1 MFEVIHQGGPI
12 MVVLVIIGFFAVAI
26 FLERLFQLHR
36 AQIRWR
42 DFLQGLFVILK
53 RGNVAE
59 AVSLCEEASGPVP
72 MIIRAAILHHDEGAE
87 KMRQAMHEAGLQEI
101 PRIEKN
107 MPLLATLAHIAPML
121 GLLGTIL
128 GLMQMLIAIQQR
140 APLVHAGD
148 LAAGLWAALLVSAAG
163 LAVSIPAYAGY
174 NMLVGR
180 VESLTLDME
189 RAAAEILN
197 FFAQNK
203 VGDAVLKEKKA

>member
-1 MFEVIHQGGPI
+1 MFEVMHQGGPI
-12 MVVLVIIGFFAVAI
+12 MVVLFFVGFFAVAI

-42 DFLQGLFVILK
+42 DFLQGLVVILK

-87 KMRQAMHEAGLQEI
+87 QMRAAMHEAGLQEI

-148 LAAGLWAALLVSAAG
+148 LAAGLWAALFVSAAG
-163 LAVSIPAYAGY
+163 LAVSIPA
-174 NMLVGR
+174 
-180 VESLTLDME
+180 
-189 RAAAEILN
+189 
-197 FFAQNK
+197 
-203 VGDAVLKEKKA
+203 